1 VINNWVNSWSATVD
15 TTHAP
20 VQAVE
25 VTPDKKVVWALSS
38 WREPQNL
45 GPATTLQFL
54 DQPGAP
60 ENVSFGVIR

>member
-1 VINNWVNSWSATVD
+1 
-15 TTHAP
+15 
-20 VQAVE
+20 